1 MELRVAI
8 IGFGAVGRDVEKLIR
23 DGAAGATRL
32 VAALVVEPARY
43 ARDADR
49 LGIPFVADAA
59 HIVALRPDLV
69 VEAAG
74 HEAFRSHVPEVLAA
88 GIDVV
93 ALSVGALADPATMD
107 AVMEA
112 AERGNARLR
121 VPSGAIAGLDAI
133 SAAAVGGIDRV
144 THTVRKPPVGLLSA
158 DEAATVMRSGQPRE
172 LFSGPA
178 REAAILFPANVNV
191 VAAVSLA
198 GIGLDRTQSR
208 VIADP
213 GVTRNTHDVEVEGD
227 FGHLWIRIEN
237 IPASN
242 PKTGRIVAFSV
253 ARTLRAYSERIVVG
267 G

>member
-1 MELRVAI
+1 MGVRFAI
-8 IGFGAVGRDVEKLIR
+8 IGFGAIGRDVEQLVR

-32 VAALVVEPARY
+32 VAVLVVEPGRY
-43 ARDADR
+43 AGDAAR
-49 LGIPFVADAA
+49 LGIPFVADVAE
-59 HIVALRPDLV
+59 IVALRPDVV

-74 HEAFRSHVPEVLAA
+74 HEAFRSHLPALLAA
-88 GIDVV
+88 GFDVL

-133 SAAAVGGIDRV
+133 GAAAVGRIDRV
-144 THTVRKPPVGLLSA
+144 THTVRKPPVGLLPD
-158 DEAATVMRSGQPRE
+158 DEAATVIRSGLPRE

-178 REAAILFPANVNV
+178 REAAMLFPANVNV

-213 GVTRNTHDVEVEGD
+213 AVTRNTHDVEIDGE
-227 FGHLWIRIEN
+227 FGRLSLRMEN
-237 IPASN
+237 IPGPN

-253 ARTLRAYSERIVVG
+253 VRMLRAYGERIVVG